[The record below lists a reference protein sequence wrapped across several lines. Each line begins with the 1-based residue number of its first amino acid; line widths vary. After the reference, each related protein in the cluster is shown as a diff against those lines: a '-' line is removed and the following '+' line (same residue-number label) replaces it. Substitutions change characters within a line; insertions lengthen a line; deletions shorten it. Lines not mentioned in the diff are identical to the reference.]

1 MRRRHVVLGLAAL
14 ILAAAASPSPAL
26 ASASPWWEKFTFTYD
41 SGGTQRSCRY
51 QTSLA
56 IAPAAAACDTD
67 EPDSPTAH
75 QARAS
80 TGSYTKI
87 SIERRYTP
95 GTQPEPV
102 KLAAG
107 DTLLGGQ
114 VMSLAIDGAGLV
126 RSCRV
131 VGETGDVKAP
141 YGCTEARGERFEAS
155 ASRAPQLRHGFMTVL
170 IYGHEEYPV

>member
-1 MRRRHVVLGLAAL
+1 MLGLAAL
-14 ILAAAASPSPAL
+14 ILAAAASPAPAL

-41 SGGTQRSCRY
+41 SGGAQQSCRY

-56 IAPAAAACDTD
+56 MAPDAAACDSD

-95 GTQPEPV
+95 GLQPEPL
-102 KLAAG
+102 KLATG

-114 VMSLAIDGAGLV
+114 IMALSIDDGGTV

-141 YGCTEARGERFEAS
+141 YGCAEARGERFEAS
-155 ASRAPQLRHGFMTVL
+155 ASHVSQLRHGLMTVL
-170 IYGHEEYPV
+170 VYGHEEYPV